1 MLVSVSNAK
10 VPQKVLK
17 QGGKGGFVQRNF
29 ASRKGNSGSGTIA
42 GGNGQGGQNQKYKI
56 NMLNLPFT
64 RPKTHC
70 INTHTINA

>member
-42 GGNGQGGQNQKYKI
+42 GGNGI
-56 NMLNLPFT
+56 ERFSEI
-64 RPKTHC
+64 R
-70 INTHTINA
+70 

>member
-29 ASRKGNSGSGTIA
+29 ASRKGNSGLGTIA
-42 GGNGQGGQNQKYKI
+42 GQTEVLCPA
-56 NMLNLPFT
+56 LNLFFLYFFLYLLFGIAT
-64 RPKTHC
+64 KS
-70 INTHTINA
+70 NKKV